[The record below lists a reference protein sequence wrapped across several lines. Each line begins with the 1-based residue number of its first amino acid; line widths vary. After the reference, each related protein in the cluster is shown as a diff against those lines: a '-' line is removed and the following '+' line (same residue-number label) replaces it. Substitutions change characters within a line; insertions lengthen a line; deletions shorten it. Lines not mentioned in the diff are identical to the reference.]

1 MYYNITMLLKQT
13 LVHGMHVIQVGM
25 NALFVDGLRGVSL
38 LILRVF
44 VGGKV
49 VLLLLRWGS
58 IIVNYYTLLEW
69 GGGEH
74 FDLKEVAI

>member
-1 MYYNITMLLKQT
+1 MLSSVILNVDLSFIYLSLSSFYCVLCMYYNITMLLKQT

-49 VLLLLRWGS
+49 VLLLLR
-58 IIVNYYTLLEW
+58 
-69 GGGEH
+69 
-74 FDLKEVAI
+74 